1 MKKNFTVNIC
11 GSIFNIDEDAY
22 EKLNHYLEGI
32 KKHFRSSEGGD
43 EIISDIESR
52 ISEMLREKLTE
63 EKEVITI
70 EDIEKVIQL
79 MGQPFEFE
87 GEEEKAEKEDLHAEM
102 GKRPKRLFRD
112 GENRIIGGVSAGM
125 GLYFNTDPLWFRLG
139 FIASVFF
146 AGPFLYIL
154 FWLIMPLART
164 TADKLEMR
172 GQKVNISNIK
182 NSINEEISALK
193 GKLDDLRG
201 ETKETFQK
209 KTESQRNAFD
219 QILDFIVILFKY
231 CVKAVVVVLGIS
243 LVALGIFIAI
253 SFFVSIL
260 ETDNFVH
267 ISPIGISSLSI
278 TMFLK
283 SIFASS
289 NALILAFI
297 GIILVIAIPILM
309 LIYAGIKL
317 IFNFRIRSR
326 FVGIPAL
333 ALWIAG
339 LLICAVIAT
348 HLGRGFSHRVISKKD
363 YTITQ
368 PAGKTLY
375 INVKKD
381 QGTEEFLEY
390 GDHLMFGRW
399 NMVSL
404 QNQFVGIPR
413 LKFIKSDTDS
423 FQLSLYNTAR
433 GIDHKLAKTR
443 SENIIYNFSQEDSI
457 LVLDPYFTV
466 PNNELWRS
474 QKVKIIIKVP
484 EGKNVKLG
492 EDASMFFDYNY
503 SNEYI
508 YHSSWKSHKSE
519 DTEIKIISSR
529 EDTKFSRSKIRKI
542 RKISG
547 IHLTT
552 SCSHLF

>member
-32 KKHFRSSEGGD
+32 KSHFRSSEGGD

-70 EDIEKVIQL
+70 EDVEKVIQV
-79 MGQPFEFE
+79 MGRPFEFE
-87 GEEEKAEKEDLHAEM
+87 GEEEKAEQNDLRDAAS
-102 GKRPKRLFRD
+102 KRPKRLFRD
-112 GENRIIGGVSAGM
+112 DDNRIIGGVAAGM
-125 GLYFNTDPLWFRLG
+125 GLYFNVDALWFRLA
-139 FIASVFF
+139 FIASLFF
-146 AGPFLYIL
+146 AGPFIYIL
-154 FWLIMPLART
+154 FWLIMPLARS

-182 NSINEEISALK
+182 KSINEEIGALK
-193 GKLDDLRG
+193 SKLDDLRG
-201 ETKETFQK
+201 ETKESFQK

-219 QILDFIVILFKY
+219 QILEFIVTIVKY
-231 CVKAVVVVLGIS
+231 CVKAVVVLLGIS

-267 ISPIGISSLSI
+267 ISPIGISSLSV

-283 SIFASS
+283 SIFSNS
-289 NALILAFI
+289 NALMLTIV
-297 GIILVIAIPILM
+297 GMILVIGIPILM

-317 IFNFRIRSR
+317 IFNFKLKSR
-326 FVGIPAL
+326 FIGIPAL

-339 LLICAVIAT
+339 LMICAVIAV
-348 HLGRGFSHRVISKKD
+348 HLGRSFSHKAIDKESH
-363 YTITQ
+363 TLTQ
-368 PAGKTLY
+368 PVGNTLY

-381 QGTEEFLEY
+381 KGTEEFIEY
-390 GDHLMFGRW
+390 GSNMMFGRW

-404 QNQFVGIPR
+404 QNQFLGIPQ

-423 FQLSLYNTAR
+423 FQLTLYNTAR
-433 GIDHKLAKTR
+433 GIDHESAKLR
-443 SENIIYNFSQEDSI
+443 SENIIYNFSQHDTALI
-457 LVLDPYFTV
+457 LDPYFTV
-466 PNNELWRS
+466 PKNELWRS
-474 QKVKIIIKVP
+474 QKVKIIIKIP
-484 EGKNVKLG
+484 DGKRIKLG
-492 EDASMFFDYNY
+492 EEASMFFDYNFN
-503 SNEYI
+503 NEYTFE
-508 YHSSWKSHKSE
+508 SSWQSNI
-519 DTEIKIISSR
+519 IKDKKLEIISSR
-529 EDTKFSRSKIRKI
+529 EDNYHSACKIRKI

-552 SCSHLF
+552 SCAHFF